1 MDTPATSAAPGA
13 APATQPA
20 DLLPLARDLQN
31 DIALVTAVVQAVKAQ
46 GALAGIT
53 SQAPA
58 IVAAVQKDV
67 KDVEAALPAVKATP
81 FIPAQ
86 LAKPCQST
94 SMPCWARCSPSIP
107 VSGRRRRKGFDGT
120 PARHPTHTWRIG
132 PLRVEG
138 DQRPPSAGRRSQ
150 NQE

>member
-67 KDVEAALPAVKATP
+67 KDVEAALPAVKAGFKTSE
-81 FIPAQ
+81 FWLIAAF
-86 LAKPCQST
+86 LAGNAVYTGTTGKTLPIDINALLGT
-94 SMPCWARCSPSIP
+94 VLA
-107 VSGRRRRKGFDGT
+107 VYTGF
-120 PARHPTHTWRIG
+120 
-132 PLRVEG
+132 
-138 DQRPPSAGRRSQ
+138 RSQ
-150 NQE
+150 AKKGL